1 MQTCQYPISGSSLGA
16 GICFLL
22 LHLVSMNNYLKFL
35 ILFSLL
41 IPTNSFS
48 CICKKNRPIKEEYK
62 RVATVI
68 SGKIIAITNFTLKAN
83 PNKTKKYDISKLPS
97 LVKKTKGKK
106 YTVKLENV
114 FKVSLKTV

>member
-1 MQTCQYPISGSSLGA
+1 
-16 GICFLL
+16 
-22 LHLVSMNNYLKFL
+22 MNNYLKFL